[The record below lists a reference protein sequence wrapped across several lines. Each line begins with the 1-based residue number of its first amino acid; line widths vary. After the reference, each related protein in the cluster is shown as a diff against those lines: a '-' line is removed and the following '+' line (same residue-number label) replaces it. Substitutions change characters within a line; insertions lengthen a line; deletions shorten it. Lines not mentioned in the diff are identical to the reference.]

1 MLRITVHEDGTFC
14 RLELAG
20 RLGGPWVLEIE
31 YAWRSAL
38 RSGGQIELDMRQLT
52 DVDDAG
58 RELLLVMHLAGG
70 RLIVEGVWMK
80 GILEEIT
87 EDRPIDD
94 KMRVSRNKRVSRNQR
109 SGSRRSN

>member
-20 RLGGPWVLEIE
+20 RLAGPWVLETE

-38 RSGGQIELDMRQLT
+38 RSGGQRQLT

-80 GILEEIT
+80 GILEEVT

-94 KMRVSRNKRVSRNQR
+94 TMRVSRNKRVSRDQH

>member
-1 MLRITVHEDGTFC
+1 MLRVTVHEDGTFC

-20 RLGGPWVLEIE
+20 RLAGPGVLETE
-31 YAWRSAL
+31 YVWRSAL
-38 RSGGQIELDMRQLT
+38 RSGRQIELDMRQLT

-58 RELLLVMHLAGG
+58 RELLMVMHLAGV

-80 GILEEIT
+80 GILEEIK

-94 KMRVSRNKRVSRNQR
+94 TIRISRNKRVSRDQR
-109 SGSRRSN
+109 SASRRSK